1 MAEITFDDW
10 QKLEMVVGRIG
21 SVEKVP
27 NKDKL
32 YRLMVDIGKEE
43 PIQIV
48 SSLVD
53 YYTAEELQG
62 RLIIVLTNL
71 KPARFGGEMSYGMLL
86 CAEKDGKVILLAPE
100 KDIGPG
106 AVVT

>member
-27 NKDKL
+27 NKDK
-32 YRLMVDIGKEE
+32 
-43 PIQIV
+43 IQIV